1 MSSIMNTS
9 FLVLVFMI
17 VTEWLFDCQGTVS
30 TMSWHIILS
39 TMSWHL
45 TVKSLELRIQSRE
58 CKMEKKEGI
67 KERSFEFA
75 VTVIKFVQRLPK
87 NFVSQKI
94 GGQLL
99 DAATSIGANVEEA
112 TGGFSKK
119 DFTFKMGI
127 ALKEARESN
136 YWLRLIK
143 ASELAKGSDLESL

>member
-1 MSSIMNTS
+1 M
-9 FLVLVFMI
+9 
-17 VTEWLFDCQGTVS
+17 E
-30 TMSWHIILS
+30 
-39 TMSWHL
+39 
-45 TVKSLELRIQSRE
+45 
-58 CKMEKKEGI
+58 EKKKDV

-75 VTVIKFVQRLPK
+75 VRIIKFVQKLP
-87 NFVSQKI
+87 NHYVSFKL

-99 DAATSIGANVEEA
+99 DAGTSIGANVEEA

-143 ASELAKGSDLESL
+143 VSELTKGEALDFLFQESVEIRRIITSIVKTSKGK